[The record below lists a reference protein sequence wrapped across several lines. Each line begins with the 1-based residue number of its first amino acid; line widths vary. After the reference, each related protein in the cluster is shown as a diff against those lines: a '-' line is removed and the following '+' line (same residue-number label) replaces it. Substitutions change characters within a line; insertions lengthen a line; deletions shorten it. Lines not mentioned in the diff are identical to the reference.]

1 MTTSTETNQM
11 TRQTTLRS
19 ALRPAILAVV
29 AATTLM
35 LALAGPAQADFGL
48 QDGSFT
54 TVPGSTRAGGH
65 GDLTTT
71 FALNEL
77 GPGDPDGT
85 LKNLVVDLPPGMI
98 GNPQAAPQCDIA
110 RVQQGF
116 DGDFCPMD
124 TAVGY
129 VTVDLAFPG
138 FGFSSPQTALIYNI
152 KPDKGEP
159 AAFGFSA
166 YVATVRLSASV
177 RSGSDYGIR
186 MTAKNITEQIFT
198 MGGTVVFWG
207 VPADH
212 TGPGALAD
220 TNTGRSF
227 DGPSAEQLRQPFLSN
242 PTNCQADPLAP
253 KMSVASWQNPAVIVS
268 QESVLAPFTGCGD
281 VPFDPSMTVRSDSAD
296 AGVPAGYTIDLNV
309 PQPQSPNGLAEAHLK
324 KAVVK
329 LPPGVVVSASA
340 ADGQKACSDE
350 GIAVGTSADPICPDA
365 SKVGT
370 VQLETPVLPAPM
382 IGSVYLGEQRP
393 DQLLRLFIVARGAGV
408 TVKLPGIATPDP
420 ETGQLTVTFDDN
432 PQLPFSEL
440 HMVMD
445 GGPQAP
451 LTNPP
456 TCGTATTSY
465 DLTSWASDTPVHGTD
480 SFQITGNC
488 DAASQFTPGLEV
500 GLTSPTAGGSS
511 PFTMRLTRPDGQQDL
526 SGIEMSLPPGL
537 VARVGDVPLCPEAQL
552 ADGTCAA
559 ASQVG
564 TTTVGAGP
572 GINPV
577 FIPQPGKA
585 ATAVYLGGPYKGAP
599 FSLSI
604 VVPAQAGPF
613 DLGTVVVRAALFVDK
628 DDAHV
633 TVKADPLPTI
643 LKGIPLR
650 LRDVRVALDRPGFM
664 VTPTNCD
671 PMAINARITSS
682 TGTVAD
688 LSNRFQAA
696 DCAALPFDPTISA
709 KTRGKLTF
717 KHGAELKAHIAAR
730 PGDANIRSVSVRL
743 PKQLPSRLIPTI
755 NNACLMS
762 QFLENY
768 KGCPEQSYIGTTTAY
783 TPILNQPLKGPAY
796 IVAVPGE
803 VPVIELKLFGQ
814 GDAAG
819 VEVNLAGTVII
830 DSGGGRSK
838 VTFSTVP
845 DIPITGFDMELP
857 TGPHSMLD
865 APSKDLCGGPI
876 TMDVSIIAQNGKRQD
891 RTTPI
896 TVKDCPKVGKPK
908 VVKATAS
915 RSGVR
920 LRVQA
925 PAAGVLNVSGNGL
938 KPVRRRLD
946 RKLIYVVTLPLSDAG
961 KQALARTGRLTTRP
975 TLTFKPTNGPKTST
989 VRTSKLTIRSRA
1001 AR

>member
-1 MTTSTETNQM
+1 MTSSTEKNQM
-11 TRQTTLRS
+11 TGRMTISRLGVR
-19 ALRPAILAVV
+19 ALLGALV
-29 AATTLM
+29 AALV
-35 LALAGPAQADFGL
+35 LLVGASAAQADFGL

-54 TVPGSTRAGGH
+54 MSSPNAKAGAH
-65 GDLTTT
+65 SNLVTT
-71 FALNEL
+71 FAVNQS
-77 GPGDPDGT
+77 GPATPDGT
-85 LKNLVVDLPPGMI
+85 LKDLVVDLPPGFV
-98 GNPQAAPQCDIA
+98 GNPQAAPTCDIS
-110 RVQQGF
+110 RVRMSGA
-116 DGDFCPMD
+116 DGCPMN
-124 TAVGY
+124 TAVGSIDTE
-129 VTVDLAFPG
+129 VAFPA
-138 FGFSSPQTALIYNI
+138 FGFSAPLTALIYNI
-152 KPDKGEP
+152 TPNKGEP
-159 AAFGFSA
+159 AAFAFAVNFNTVRLG
-166 YVATVRLSASV
+166 ATVR
-177 RSGSDYGIR
+177 SGTDYGIR
-186 MTAKNITEQIFT
+186 IASRNLTEQLYILSA
-198 MGGTVVFWG
+198 TVTFWG
-207 VPADH
+207 VPSDNA
-212 TGPGALAD
+212 GPGPFTD
-220 TNTGRSF
+220 NNTGRSF
-227 DGPSAEQLRQPFLSN
+227 GGASDGLRKPFLSN
-242 PTNCQADPLAP
+242 PTACPADALSAT
-253 KMSVASWQNPAVIVS
+253 MSLSSWQTPGDVVS
-268 QESVLAPFTGCGD
+268 DGTPFPTMTDCDD
-281 VPFDPSMTVRSDSAD
+281 VPFDPAMTVRPDNAR
-296 AGVPAGYTIDLNV
+296 AGAPAGYTIDLSV
-309 PQPQSPNGLAEAHLK
+309 PQNANPGGLTSAHLR
-324 KAVVK
+324 KAAVT

-340 ADGQKACSDE
+340 ADGQKACSDA
-350 GIAVGTSADPICPDA
+350 GIGIGTDADPSCPDA
-365 SKVGT
+365 SKIGT
-370 VQLETPVLPAPM
+370 IRLETPVLPDPLV
-382 IGSVYLGEQRP
+382 GSVYLGEQRP
-393 DQLLRLFIVARGAGV
+393 EQLLRLFIVAKGGGV
-408 TVKLPGIATPDP
+408 TVKLPGVATPDP
-420 ETGQLTVTFDDN
+420 DTGQLTVTFDDN
-432 PQLPFSEL
+432 PQLPFSQL

-480 SFQITGNC
+480 SFQITSNC
-488 DAASQFTPGLEV
+488 DAAAQFTPGLEV
-500 GLTSPTAGGSS
+500 GLASPTAGGSS

-552 ADGTCAA
+552 ATGTCDA

-577 FIPQPGKA
+577 FIPQPGRA

-671 PMAINARITSS
+671 PMAINARVTSS
-682 TGTVAD
+682 AGTAVD

-709 KTRGKLTF
+709 TTRGKLTF

-730 PGDANIRSVSVRL
+730 PGDANIRSVAVRL

-796 IVAVPGE
+796 IVATPGE

-876 TMDVSIIAQNGKRQD
+876 TMDISIIAQNGKRQD

-896 TVKDCPKVGKPK
+896 TVKDCPKIGKPK

-915 RSGVR
+915 RGGVR

-925 PAAGVLNVSGNGL
+925 PAAGLLNVSGNGL

-961 KQALARTGRLTTRP
+961 KKVLARTGRLTTRP
-975 TLTFKPTNGPKTST
+975 TLTFKPTNAPKTST